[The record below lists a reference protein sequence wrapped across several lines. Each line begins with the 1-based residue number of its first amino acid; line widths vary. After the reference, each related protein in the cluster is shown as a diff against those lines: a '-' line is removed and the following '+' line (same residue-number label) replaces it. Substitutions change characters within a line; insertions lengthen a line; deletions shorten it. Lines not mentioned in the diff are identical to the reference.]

1 MLIKIKTPARYLFL
15 LSAAGLILS
24 ACASQ
29 PERRGPDRGGSG
41 ERQQARGSGT
51 FMQPIAALFVSMDSN
66 HDKIVSRTELDVGLA
81 DEWSSFDRNPSAT
94 YFAEWSNKTLGST
107 DAMPNFLSF
116 DKDFS
121 GVISKDEF
129 TDQFTLH
136 FNRMDKNKDGNVDRS
151 EMLIAFQA
159 RFGERRGGDAEGRR
173 NGRGGGAQ
181 GGRGGRGGGEGRRGR
196 PPR

>member
-1 MLIKIKTPARYLFL
+1 MRGSLFTSSRFIL
-15 LSAAGLILS
+15 LLAAAGLVLS

-29 PERRGPDRGGSG
+29 PDRPSPERGERGD
-41 ERQQARGSGT
+41 RQQARGSGT
-51 FMQPIAALFVSMDSN
+51 FMQPISALFVGMDSN
-66 HDKIVSRTELDVGLA
+66 RDKIVSSAELQTGITN
-81 DEWSSFDRNPSAT
+81 EWSSFDRNPSAT

-129 TDQFTLH
+129 TDQLTLH

-159 RFGERRGGDAEGRR
+159 RSGERRGGAEGGR
-173 NGRGGGAQ
+173 GRGGGAQ
-181 GGRGGRGGGEGRRGR
+181 GGRGRGGGGGGR
-196 PPR
+196 PQR

>member
-1 MLIKIKTPARYLFL
+1 MGGHLFTSSRLIFL
-15 LSAAGLILS
+15 LAATGFVLS

-29 PERRGPDRGGSG
+29 PDRRAPERGERSERG

-51 FMQPIAALFVSMDSN
+51 FMQPLAALFVGMDSN
-66 HDKIVSRTELDVGLA
+66 QDKIVSRVELETGIT
-81 DEWSSFDRNPSAT
+81 DEWSSFDRNPSAI
-94 YFAEWSNKTLGST
+94 YFADWSEKTLGST

-129 TDQFTLH
+129 TDLLTLH

-159 RFGERRGGDAEGRR
+159 RSGERRGGAEGGRGSQGER
-173 NGRGGGAQ
+173 GRGSQGGRGRGGG
-181 GGRGGRGGGEGRRGR
+181 GRQQR
-196 PPR
+196 